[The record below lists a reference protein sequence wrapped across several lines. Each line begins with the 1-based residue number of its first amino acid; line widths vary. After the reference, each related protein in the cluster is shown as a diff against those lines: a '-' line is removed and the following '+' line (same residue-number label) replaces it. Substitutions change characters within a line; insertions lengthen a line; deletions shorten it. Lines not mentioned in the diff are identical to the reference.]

1 MDKIDEEK
9 RDAILSNKKEKFK
22 SKAGNFEINIYQ
34 TSIWEISLY
43 KAFSNIL
50 SSIVKNNEKISQI
63 LEGYAKACD
72 ADEVILFDKTTL
84 LVISSY
90 NNKEFKDE
98 ERFEKICHS
107 IKKFESNYKTI
118 SNHFNDFI
126 LKNKVNTIYF
136 NHFNNCT
143 YIMIVLS
150 NKNSSLELVK
160 LNIEII
166 KKEFGNI

>member
-9 RDAILSNKKEKFK
+9 RDIIISNKKEKFK
-22 SKAGNFEINIYQ
+22 SKAGNFEIDIYQ

-50 SSIVKNNEKISQI
+50 ASIIKNNDNIRKI
-63 LEGYAKACD
+63 LEDYAKACD
-72 ADEVILFDKTTL
+72 ADEVLLFDKTTL
-84 LVISSY
+84 LVISSFS
-90 NNKEFKDE
+90 NREFKDE
-98 ERFEKICHS
+98 ERFEKMCNS
-107 IKKFESNYKTI
+107 IKKFESSYKSI

-126 LKNKVNTIYF
+126 IKNKVNTIYF
-136 NHFNNCT
+136 NQFNNCT

-150 NKNSSLELVK
+150 NKNCNLELVK

-166 KKEFGNI
+166 KK